1 MKKLIFIMMV
11 VGVMALVL
19 RCHAVATD
27 ADPQATASMT
37 SNMAVAELEAKGD
50 VLRRDKDY
58 EQALRMY
65 RAALRKQPK
74 NPVLFNKI
82 GLAELQRGNLV
93 AAQENFQKA
102 VKQDKKFA
110 EAHNNVGAVLYMQKK
125 YDSAVKAYKKALA
138 LQEENA
144 TFHTNLAAAWF
155 DMKMV
160 DRAMAEYTR
169 ALELDPD
176 VVARHDRGGISARIP
191 SPEEAA
197 QYQYLLAKVYA
208 KRGDMDRAF
217 ECLHKAKEL
226 GYGKLSDVYADP
238 EFAVLRQDARLIGLV
253 PAPARP

>member
-1 MKKLIFIMMV
+1 MKKLIFSMMV
-11 VGVMALVL
+11 LGVMAVVL
-19 RCHAVATD
+19 PCNAVATEP
-27 ADPQATASMT
+27 DPQTTASMS
-37 SNMAVAELEAKGD
+37 SNMAVAEQEAKGD
-50 VLRRDKDY
+50 ALRRDKDY
-58 EQALRMY
+58 EQALQMY
-65 RAALRKQPK
+65 RAALRKRPK
-74 NPVLFNKI
+74 DPVLLNKI

-93 AAQENFQKA
+93 AAQDNFQRA
-102 VKQDKKFA
+102 VKHNKKFA

-125 YDSAVKAYKKALA
+125 YDGAVKAYKKALA

-155 DMKMV
+155 DMKKI
-160 DRAMAEYTR
+160 DRARAEYTR

-217 ECLHKAKEL
+217 ECLQKAKEL
-226 GYGKLSDVYADP
+226 GYGKLTDVYADP
-238 EFAVLRQDARLIGLV
+238 EFAMLRQDARLTGLV
-253 PAPARP
+253 PAPTRQ